1 MPTHPSKTIDL
12 IELVKD
18 GRHFA
23 EKRGERI
30 HIIDSVTGNTI
41 VVYTDAHNGNIPTHF
56 LESALPNGSTVWIQE
71 GINPVVG
78 GLREVA
84 FNPVTVDLICQK
96 IAEGGNLTKI
106 CTERGMPTYPTF
118 CRWKRAHP
126 WIEEQLESA
135 RRDRAEYLRDR
146 AVEEA
151 LAADSDNVGAQS
163 LKHEAM
169 KWAAGVDHGKYS
181 PKAKVEATLNVPTQI
196 IVSTG
201 IDRTPPA
208 EKDVT
213 PPLESPKL
221 EAGGE

>member
-1 MPTHPSKTIDL
+1 MPNHPSKTIDL
-12 IELVKD
+12 VELVKD

-30 HIIDSVTGNTI
+30 HIIDSVTGNSI
-41 VVYTDAHNGNIPTHF
+41 VIYTDAQNGQVPTHF

-78 GLREVA
+78 GMREIT
-84 FNPVTVDLICQK
+84 FNPITVDIILQK
-96 IAEGGNLTKI
+96 IAEGGSLTSI
-106 CTERGMPTYPTF
+106 CKLPGFPTYPTF
-118 CRWKRAHP
+118 CRWKRQHP
-126 WIEEQLESA
+126 WIEEALDSA
-135 RRDRAEYLRDR
+135 RRDRAEFLRD
-146 AVEEA
+146 EA
-151 LAADSDNVGAQS
+151 MRQALEADEDNVSAQS
-163 LKHEAM
+163 LKHEAL
-169 KWAAGVDHGKYS
+169 KWGAGVDHAKYS

-221 EAGGE
+221 EAGG